1 MSEQAAQGGG
11 GDFPGAET
19 VTAPG
24 MGNGKVS
31 EVAGVLVAPAASDY
45 PALPAVLV
53 EAGLAWWMVQWEEY
67 QQHIHDAGYRAAWR
81 EVDRVR
87 WALSDGSVR
96 DALWA
101 LPDQAGSPLGHPCG
115 APAPA
120 YDVFIFV
127 HGQCAVNLASEAC
140 MDSVR
145 FPGTSHAQPRA
156 VRDRAY
162 RRSMGGAR

>member
-1 MSEQAAQGGG
+1 MTDFLNFLRERIRQVRDIESTGHDLLHNA
-11 GDFPGAET
+11 GD
-19 VTAPG
+19 
-24 MGNGKVS
+24 
-31 EVAGVLVAPAASDY
+31 
-45 PALPAVLV
+45 
-53 EAGLAWWMVQWEEY
+53 
-67 QQHIHDAGYRAAWR
+67 DAGYRAAWR

-156 VRDRAY
+156 VRERAY
-162 RRSMGGAR
+162 RRPLGGAR